1 VTIDPEATAVPLG
14 TTTLLE
20 GWMHRIPGNVAHAS
34 ILGMDSSCLTEQ
46 ARKVIPQISADTLA
60 EDDIHWIAAGGGI
73 LTSRPRPRRW

>member
-60 EDDIHWIAAGGGI
+60 EDDIHWIAAGAELSI
-73 LTSRPRPRRW
+73 C